1 MRAESAVESM
11 NATPPRSTTTALTP
25 SFSTARSTAYWN
37 LGTVWRSISPRTE
50 TMEYPLACSVMLTS
64 KSVPAHSSLESTQSG
79 PWILAQFVCPVNRLS
94 RMEKRSFLLIFRLME
109 GRSTERVAVFVDG
122 ANLYHSIKNYY
133 KGILDYARL
142 LSAAVGD
149 RKLLRATF
157 YIVEKQEAEEGQGTS
172 ARSFVYNL
180 NKFGYKVR
188 SKPLVVH
195 ETLTPEG
202 ERTVSH
208 KGDWDIGVVVDM
220 MRLAGHADTYVLV
233 SGDGDYVEA
242 VEYLQS
248 EKGIR
253 IEVISAGQCTSQ
265 ALLDV
270 CDTHTDLGDI
280 PDLFRHSRS
289 ASQQVG

>member
-1 MRAESAVESM
+1 
-11 NATPPRSTTTALTP
+11 
-25 SFSTARSTAYWN
+25 
-37 LGTVWRSISPRTE
+37 
-50 TMEYPLACSVMLTS
+50 MERREP
-64 KSVPAHSSLESTQSG
+64 
-79 PWILAQFVCPVNRLS
+79 
-94 RMEKRSFLLIFRLME
+94 
-109 GRSTERVAVFVDG
+109 TERVAVFVDG

-133 KGILDYARL
+133 KGVLDYGRL

-157 YIVEKQEAEEGQGTS
+157 YIVEKQETDETQGTPS

-195 ETLTPEG
+195 ETLTAEG
-202 ERTVSH
+202 ERSVSH
-208 KGDWDIGVVVDM
+208 KGDWDIGLVVDM
-220 MRLAGHADTYVLV
+220 MRLANHADTYVLV

-242 VEYLQS
+242 VDYLQS

-253 IEVISAGQCTSQ
+253 LEVISAAQCTSQ

-270 CDTHTDLGDI
+270 CDLHTDLADI
-280 PDLFRHSRS
+280 PDLFRRPGPQKIVSS
-289 ASQQVG
+289 E

>member
-1 MRAESAVESM
+1 M
-11 NATPPRSTTTALTP
+11 
-25 SFSTARSTAYWN
+25 
-37 LGTVWRSISPRTE
+37 
-50 TMEYPLACSVMLTS
+50 MERR
-64 KSVPAHSSLESTQSG
+64 EQ
-79 PWILAQFVCPVNRLS
+79 R
-94 RMEKRSFLLIFRLME
+94 
-109 GRSTERVAVFVDG
+109 ERVAVFVDG

-133 KGILDYARL
+133 KGVLDYDRL
-142 LSAAVGD
+142 LAAAVGE

-157 YIVEKQEAEEGQGTS
+157 YIVEKQETDEGSAS

-195 ETLTPEG
+195 ETLSPEG

-220 MRLAGHADTYVLV
+220 MRLADHADTYVLV

-253 IEVISAGQCTSQ
+253 VEVISAAQCTSQ

-270 CDTHTDLGDI
+270 CDLHTDLADI
-280 PDLFRHSRS
+280 PDLFRRPGPPKALSDQRS
-289 ASQQVG
+289 AFS

>member
-1 MRAESAVESM
+1 MVE
-11 NATPPRSTTTALTP
+11 RHDQ
-25 SFSTARSTAYWN
+25 R
-37 LGTVWRSISPRTE
+37 
-50 TMEYPLACSVMLTS
+50 
-64 KSVPAHSSLESTQSG
+64 
-79 PWILAQFVCPVNRLS
+79 
-94 RMEKRSFLLIFRLME
+94 
-109 GRSTERVAVFVDG
+109 ERVAVFVDG
-122 ANLYHSIKNYY
+122 ANLYHSIKSYY
-133 KGILDYARL
+133 RGVLDYDRL
-142 LSAAVGD
+142 LDAAVGE

-157 YIVEKQEAEEGQGTS
+157 YIVEKQETDESQGTAS
-172 ARSFVYNL
+172 TRPFVYNL

-195 ETLTPEG
+195 ESLTPEG

-220 MRLAGHADTYVLV
+220 MRLADHADTYVLV

-253 IEVISAGQCTSQ
+253 VEVISAAQCTSQ

-270 CDTHTDLGDI
+270 CDRHTDLADI
-280 PDLFRHSRS
+280 PNLFRQPGPPKAVNDRAIS
-289 ASQQVG
+289 

>member
-1 MRAESAVESM
+1 MLLFLVTFGAVGTVES
-11 NATPPRSTTTALTP
+11 PD
-25 SFSTARSTAYWN
+25 AR
-37 LGTVWRSISPRTE
+37 
-50 TMEYPLACSVMLTS
+50 
-64 KSVPAHSSLESTQSG
+64 
-79 PWILAQFVCPVNRLS
+79 
-94 RMEKRSFLLIFRLME
+94 EK
-109 GRSTERVAVFVDG
+109 VAVFVDG
-122 ANLYHSIKNYY
+122 ANLYHSIKSYY
-133 KGILDYARL
+133 KGVLDYGVL
-142 LSAAVGD
+142 LAAAVGS

-157 YIVEKQEAEEGQGTS
+157 YIVEKQDTDETSGS

-195 ETLTPEG
+195 ETLSPDG
-202 ERTVSH
+202 ERIVSH
-208 KGDWDIGVVVDM
+208 KGDWDMGIVVDM
-220 MRLAGHADTYVLV
+220 MRLADHADTYVLV

-248 EKGIR
+248 EKGLR

-280 PDLFRHSRS
+280 PDLFRPTAARPT
-289 ASQQVG
+289 AERPVVGSQQ